1 MKAIINKCTR
11 EDFNYLSEVLDSYL
25 SFTDDK
31 RRKELLAASD
41 SHVQSRAQLIEL
53 MDKQIKYYGSS
64 DIAYLKRAILG
75 DDGGVE
81 AKEIVEDVCSKLKVN
96 IKLGGSTESRLER
109 LVNAVVEK
117 ELLSKTPEEL
127 AAAFKGM
134 GVGDVDR
141 DLILEHLKNNGKVA
155 VLPILVQVL
164 GPKITLGII
173 ETIIVSL
180 IAQIIGRE
188 AAKQIVKELMKRNPW
203 INALGPVLWVL
214 SGAWLAFDLQGPA
227 YRKTVPICLYL
238 GIVALRDGE
247 EDSKGSSN
255 NSFKPTPL
263 RGAA

>member
-1 MKAIINKCTR
+1 MKSIIKKCTK
-11 EDFNYLSEVLDSYL
+11 EDFNYISETLDSYF

-31 RRKELLAASD
+31 KRKLLLSKSEND
-41 SHVQSRAQLIEL
+41 EKSRAQLIEL
-53 MDKQIKYYGSS
+53 IDKQIKYYGSS
-64 DIAYLKRAILG
+64 DVAYIKREILDG
-75 DDGGVE
+75 DGSVS
-81 AKEIVEDVCSKLKVN
+81 AKEIVEDVCDKLKVN

-127 AAAFKGM
+127 SSEFKDM

-141 DLILEHLKNNGKVA
+141 ELILEHLKNNGKVA
-155 VLPILVQVL
+155 ILPILVQVL

-188 AAKQIVKELMKRNPW
+188 AAKQLVKELMKRNPW
-203 INALGPVLWVL
+203 INVLGPILWTL
-214 SGAWLAFDLQGPA
+214 SGVWLAFDLQGPA

-247 EDSKGSSN
+247 EDLKE
-255 NSFKPTPL
+255 
-263 RGAA
+263 